1 MSEEEEEE
9 EKVEIFDENVKFFN
23 FDTLKMILKLN
34 TQVVK

>member
-1 MSEEEEEE
+1 MSEEEEE

>member
-9 EKVEIFDENVKFFN
+9 EKVEIFDENVKLFN